1 MVEID
6 YTNEVLMNHYKK
18 QEIKKAKERLAQK
31 KTKAEILKLADERF
45 ITADEIKEALGF
57 EFIEDPEPVKEQEQ
71 EHIVD
76 EVDYV
81 IEDED
86 NQEVTKYEKEENI
99 TATLIEDSKL
109 EDYPN
114 QPFKLYDKEKR
125 NEMIES
131 IRINGIMQP
140 LIVRPIDNGKYQILA
155 GHNRRS
161 CARELGITK
170 YPCIIKKNLTDDEAK
185 IYLIDTNLC
194 TRDKISPM
202 ERARAYK
209 IKYDTYKK
217 RNINTSMFEEI
228 KKDNEGALNT
238 LIKEEKTSAGSI
250 QRYLRLMYLVPS
262 LQDLVDKGKIS
273 LTVGE
278 KLSFLPNEEQKFVA
292 EIIKDNVKIND
303 GMAQKIRKESE
314 RNKREDYYNFLMKE
328 DILDLI
334 KSKKKS
340 KDDEQDYVCVKFY
353 RDEID
358 RYFGVVNDINDLKR
372 QIIYSLEETYI
383 KN

>member
-57 EFIEDPEPVKEQEQ
+57 EFIEDPEPVKEQE
-71 EHIVD
+71 HVVD

-86 NQEVTKYEKEENI
+86 NQEVAKYEKEENI
-99 TATLIEDSKL
+99 TATLIEDSEL

-358 RYFGVVNDINDLKR
+358 KYFGVVNDINDLKR

>member
-1 MVEID
+1 MEID

-18 QEIKKAKERLAQK
+18 QEILKAKERLAQK
-31 KTKAEILKLADERF
+31 MTKAEVLKLADSRF
-45 ITADEIKEALGF
+45 VTEEEIKEALGF
-57 EFIEDPEPVKEQEQ
+57 DYIEDPEPTKEQ

-76 EVDYV
+76 EVDYIV
-81 IEDED
+81 EDEE
-86 NQEVTKYEKEENI
+86 NQEVAEYDKEENI
-99 TATLIEDSKL
+99 TATIIEDSKL

-125 NEMIES
+125 SEMIES

-140 LIVRPIDNGKYQILA
+140 LIVRPIANGKYQILA

-194 TRDKISPM
+194 TREKISPM

-217 RNINTSMFEEI
+217 RNINTSMFDEV

-262 LQDLVDKGKIS
+262 LQELADKGKIS

-314 RNKREDYYNFLMKE
+314 KNKREDYYNFLMKE

-334 KSKKKS
+334 KPRKKS
-340 KDDEQDYVCVKFY
+340 NEDEQEYVCVKFY
-353 RDEID
+353 KDEID
-358 RYFGVVNDINDLKR
+358 RYFGVVNDINELKR

-383 KN
+383 KK

>member
-1 MVEID
+1 MIEID
-6 YTNEVLMNHYKK
+6 ETNEVMMNHYKK
-18 QEIKKAKERLAQK
+18 QELIKAKKRLDEK
-31 KTKAEILKLADERF
+31 MTKAEILKLADTRF

-57 EFIEDPEPVKEQEQ
+57 DFIEDPEPVKEQE
-71 EHIVD
+71 HIVD

-81 IEDED
+81 VEDED
-86 NQEVTKYEKEENI
+86 LQEPIQKETKIE
-99 TATLIEDSKL
+99 ATLIEDSEL

-114 QPFKLYDKEKR
+114 QPFKLYDEDKR
-125 NEMIES
+125 KEMIES
-131 IRINGIMQP
+131 IRNFGIMQP
-140 LIVRPIDNGKYQILA
+140 LIVRPIKDGKYQILA

-170 YPCIIKKNLTDDEAK
+170 YPCIIKENLSDDEAK

-217 RNINTSMFEEI
+217 RNIKTSMFEEI
-228 KKDNEGALNT
+228 KRDNTGALDT

-250 QRYLRLMYLVPS
+250 QRYLRLMYLIPS
-262 LQDLVDKGKIS
+262 LQEFADKGEIS

-292 EIIKDNVKIND
+292 ELIRDNIKIND
-303 GMAQKIRKESE
+303 NMAQKIRKESE
-314 RNKREDYYNFLMKE
+314 RYKREDYYNFLVKE
-328 DILDLI
+328 DMLDLI
-334 KSKKKS
+334 KPRKKVNE
-340 KDDEQDYVCVKFY
+340 DEREYVFVKFY
-353 RDEID
+353 SDEID
-358 RYFGVVNDINDLKR
+358 RYFGVVNDIEELKR
-372 QIIYSLEETYI
+372 RIIYSLEETYI

>member
-1 MVEID
+1 MGKS
-6 YTNEVLMNHYKK
+6 TS
-18 QEIKKAKERLAQK
+18 
-31 KTKAEILKLADERF
+31 KTKNSKWNIKRWKTKELYIAEILKLADTRF

-57 EFIEDPEPVKEQEQ
+57 DFIEDLEPVKEQE
-71 EHIVD
+71 HVVD

-81 IEDED
+81 IDDED
-86 NQEVTKYEKEENI
+86 NQQEVKYAKEENI

-131 IRINGIMQP
+131 IRISGIMQP

-209 IKYDTYKK
+209 IK
-217 RNINTSMFEEI
+217 IV
-228 KKDNEGALNT
+228 
-238 LIKEEKTSAGSI
+238 KT
-250 QRYLRLMYLVPS
+250 
-262 LQDLVDKGKIS
+262 
-273 LTVGE
+273 
-278 KLSFLPNEEQKFVA
+278 
-292 EIIKDNVKIND
+292 
-303 GMAQKIRKESE
+303 
-314 RNKREDYYNFLMKE
+314 
-328 DILDLI
+328 
-334 KSKKKS
+334 
-340 KDDEQDYVCVKFY
+340 CKFY
-353 RDEID
+353 SWKSGPFFN
-358 RYFGVVNDINDLKR
+358 YKVVHFSLDKYKLK
-372 QIIYSLEETYI
+372 IY
-383 KN
+383 N

>member
-1 MVEID
+1 
-6 YTNEVLMNHYKK
+6 
-18 QEIKKAKERLAQK
+18 
-31 KTKAEILKLADERF
+31 
-45 ITADEIKEALGF
+45 
-57 EFIEDPEPVKEQEQ
+57 
-71 EHIVD
+71 
-76 EVDYV
+76 
-81 IEDED
+81 
-86 NQEVTKYEKEENI
+86 
-99 TATLIEDSKL
+99 
-109 EDYPN
+109 
-114 QPFKLYDKEKR
+114 
-125 NEMIES
+125 MIES

-217 RNINTSMFEEI
+217 RNINTSMFDEV
-228 KKDNEGALNT
+228 KKDNAGALNT
-238 LIKEEKTSAGSI
+238 LIKEEKTSNASI
-250 QRYLRLMYLVPS
+250 QRYLRLMYLIPS
-262 LQDLVDKGKIS
+262 LQDLADKGKIS

-292 EIIKDNVKIND
+292 EIVKDNIKIND

-340 KDDEQDYVCVKFY
+340 KEDEQEYVCFKFY
-353 RDEID
+353 KDEID
-358 RYFGVVNDINDLKR
+358 RYFGVVNDINELKS

>member
-57 EFIEDPEPVKEQEQ
+57 EFIEDPEPVKEQE
-71 EHIVD
+71 HVVD

-86 NQEVTKYEKEENI
+86 NQEVAKYEKEENI
-99 TATLIEDSKL
+99 TATLIEDSEL

-340 KDDEQDYVCVKFY
+340 KEDEQDYVCVKFY

-358 RYFGVVNDINDLKR
+358 KYFGVVNNINDLKR

>member
-57 EFIEDPEPVKEQEQ
+57 EFIEDPEPVKEQE
-71 EHIVD
+71 HVVD

-81 IEDED
+81 IEDEE
-86 NQEVTKYEKEENI
+86 NQEPAKYEKEENI
-99 TATLIEDSKL
+99 TATLIEDSEL

-217 RNINTSMFEEI
+217 RNINTSMFDEV
-228 KKDNEGALNT
+228 KKDNVGALGT
-238 LIKEEKTSAGSI
+238 LMKEEKTSNASI
-250 QRYLRLMYLVPS
+250 QRYLRLMYLIPS
-262 LQDLVDKGKIS
+262 LQDLADKGKIS

-278 KLSFLPNEEQKFVA
+278 KLSFLPKEEQKFVA
-292 EIIKDNVKIND
+292 EIVKDNIKIND

-340 KDDEQDYVCVKFY
+340 KEDEQDYVCVKFY

-358 RYFGVVNDINDLKR
+358 KYFGVVNDINDLKR

>member
-57 EFIEDPEPVKEQEQ
+57 EFIEDPEPLKQQ
-71 EHIVD
+71 EHVVD

-86 NQEVTKYEKEENI
+86 NQEVAKYEKEENI
-99 TATLIEDSKL
+99 TATLIKDSEL

-217 RNINTSMFEEI
+217 RNINTSMFDEV
-228 KKDNEGALNT
+228 KRDNVGALGT
-238 LIKEEKTSAGSI
+238 LMKEEKTSNASI
-250 QRYLRLMYLVPS
+250 QRYLRLMYLIPS
-262 LQDLVDKGKIS
+262 LQDLADKGKIS

-292 EIIKDNVKIND
+292 EIVKDNIKIND

-340 KDDEQDYVCVKFY
+340 KEDEQDYVCVKFY

>member
-18 QEIKKAKERLAQK
+18 QEIKKEKERLAQK

-57 EFIEDPEPVKEQEQ
+57 EFIEDPEPVKEQE
-71 EHIVD
+71 HVVD

-86 NQEVTKYEKEENI
+86 NQEVAKHEKEENI
-99 TATLIEDSKL
+99 TATLIEDSEL

>member
-57 EFIEDPEPVKEQEQ
+57 EFIEDPEPVN
-71 EHIVD
+71 EHVVD

-86 NQEVTKYEKEENI
+86 NQEVAKYEKEEKI

>member
-45 ITADEIKEALGF
+45 ITADELKEALGF
-57 EFIEDPEPVKEQEQ
+57 EFIEDPEPVKAQ
-71 EHIVD
+71 EHVVD

-86 NQEVTKYEKEENI
+86 NQEVAKYEKEENI

-340 KDDEQDYVCVKFY
+340 KEDEQDYVCVKFY

>member
-57 EFIEDPEPVKEQEQ
+57 EFIEDPEPVKEQE
-71 EHIVD
+71 HVVD

-86 NQEVTKYEKEENI
+86 NQEVAKYEKEENI
-99 TATLIEDSKL
+99 TATLIEDSEL

-303 GMAQKIRKESE
+303 GMAQKIKKESE

-340 KDDEQDYVCVKFY
+340 KEDEQDYVCVKFY

-358 RYFGVVNDINDLKR
+358 KYFGVVNDINDLKR

>member
-57 EFIEDPEPVKEQEQ
+57 EFIEDPEPVKEQE
-71 EHIVD
+71 HVVD

-86 NQEVTKYEKEENI
+86 NQEVAKYEKEENI
-99 TATLIEDSKL
+99 TATLIEDSEL

-358 RYFGVVNDINDLKR
+358 KYFGVVNNINDLKR

>member
-57 EFIEDPEPVKEQEQ
+57 EFIEDPEPVKEQE
-71 EHIVD
+71 HVVD

-86 NQEVTKYEKEENI
+86 NQEVTRYEKEENI
-99 TATLIEDSKL
+99 TATLIEDSEL

-125 NEMIES
+125 KEMIES

-217 RNINTSMFEEI
+217 RNINTSMFDEV
-228 KKDNEGALNT
+228 KKDNVGALGT
-238 LIKEEKTSAGSI
+238 LMKEEKTSNASI
-250 QRYLRLMYLVPS
+250 QRYLRLMYLIPS
-262 LQDLVDKGKIS
+262 LQDLADKGKIS

-292 EIIKDNVKIND
+292 EIVKDNVKIND

-340 KDDEQDYVCVKFY
+340 KENEQDYVCVKFY

-358 RYFGVVNDINDLKR
+358 KYFGVVNDINDLKR

>member
-57 EFIEDPEPVKEQEQ
+57 EFIEDPEPVKEQE
-71 EHIVD
+71 HVVD

-86 NQEVTKYEKEENI
+86 NQEVAKHEKEENI
-99 TATLIEDSKL
+99 TATLIEDSEL

-358 RYFGVVNDINDLKR
+358 KYFGVVNNINDLKR

>member
-57 EFIEDPEPVKEQEQ
+57 EFIEDPEPVKEQE
-71 EHIVD
+71 HVVD

-86 NQEVTKYEKEENI
+86 NQEVTRYEKEENI

-340 KDDEQDYVCVKFY
+340 KEDEQDYVCVKFY

-358 RYFGVVNDINDLKR
+358 KYFGVVNDINDLKR

>member
-57 EFIEDPEPVKEQEQ
+57 EFIEDSEPVKEQE
-71 EHIVD
+71 HVVD

-340 KDDEQDYVCVKFY
+340 KEDEQDYVCVKFY

-358 RYFGVVNDINDLKR
+358 KYFGVVNDINDLKR

>member
-57 EFIEDPEPVKEQEQ
+57 EFIEDPEPVKEQE
-71 EHIVD
+71 HVVD

-86 NQEVTKYEKEENI
+86 NQEVAKHEKEENI

-358 RYFGVVNDINDLKR
+358 KYFGVVNDINDLKR

>member
-57 EFIEDPEPVKEQEQ
+57 EFIEDPEPVKEQE
-71 EHIVD
+71 HVVD

-86 NQEVTKYEKEENI
+86 NQEVAKYEKEENI
-99 TATLIEDSKL
+99 TATLIEDSEL

-340 KDDEQDYVCVKFY
+340 KEDEQDYVCVKFY
-353 RDEID
+353 RNEID
-358 RYFGVVNDINDLKR
+358 KYFGVVNDINDLKR

>member
-57 EFIEDPEPVKEQEQ
+57 EFIEDPEPVKEQE
-71 EHIVD
+71 HVVD

-194 TRDKISPM
+194 TRDKISLM

-340 KDDEQDYVCVKFY
+340 KEDEQDYVCVKFY

-358 RYFGVVNDINDLKR
+358 KYFGVVNDINDLKR

>member
-57 EFIEDPEPVKEQEQ
+57 EFIEDPEPVKEQE
-71 EHIVD
+71 HVVD

-86 NQEVTKYEKEENI
+86 NQEVAKYEKEENI
-99 TATLIEDSKL
+99 TATLIKDSEL

-358 RYFGVVNDINDLKR
+358 KYFGVVNDINDLKR

>member
-57 EFIEDPEPVKEQEQ
+57 EFIEDPEPVKEQE
-71 EHIVD
+71 HVVD

-86 NQEVTKYEKEENI
+86 NQEVAKYEKEENI

-340 KDDEQDYVCVKFY
+340 KEDEQDYVCVKFY

-358 RYFGVVNDINDLKR
+358 KYFGVVNDINDLKR

>member
-57 EFIEDPEPVKEQEQ
+57 EFIEDPEPVKEQE
-71 EHIVD
+71 HVVD

-86 NQEVTKYEKEENI
+86 NQEVAKHEKEENI
-99 TATLIEDSKL
+99 TATLIEDSEL

-238 LIKEEKTSAGSI
+238 LIKEEKTSVGSI

-340 KDDEQDYVCVKFY
+340 KEDEQDYVCVKFY

>member
-1 MVEID
+1 MDID

-18 QEIKKAKERLAQK
+18 QELIKAKQRLDQK
-31 KTKAEILKLADERF
+31 MTKAQVLKLADDRF

-57 EFIEDPEPVKEQEQ
+57 DYIEDPKPVENN
-71 EHIVD
+71 EHVVD
-76 EVDYV
+76 EVDIV
-81 IEDED
+81 IEDEN
-86 NQEVTKYEKEENI
+86 NQETVQPKNESKI
-99 TATLIEDSKL
+99 MATLIEDSKL

-114 QPFKLYDKEKR
+114 QPFKLYDEEKKK
-125 NEMIES
+125 EMIES

-155 GHNRRS
+155 GHNRRR
-161 CARELGITK
+161 CAKELGITK
-170 YPCIIKKNLTDDEAK
+170 YPCVIKENLSDDEAK

-217 RNINTSMFEEI
+217 QNIKTSMLDEV
-228 KKDNEGALNT
+228 KKDNVGIARAA
-238 LIKEEKTSAGSI
+238 LIKEEKSSTGTV
-250 QRYLRLMYLVPS
+250 QRYLRLTYLVPS
-262 LQDLVDKGKIS
+262 LQEYVDKGNIT

-278 KLSFLPNEEQKFVA
+278 KLSFLPIEEQKFVA
-292 EIIKDNVKIND
+292 ELVKDNIKITD
-303 GMAQKIRKESE
+303 SIAQKIRKESD
-314 RNKREDYYNFLMKE
+314 RCKKEDYAYFLVKE
-328 DILDLI
+328 EMLDLI
-334 KSKKKS
+334 KTKKKVE
-340 KDDEQDYVCVKFY
+340 DNNRDYVFVKFH

-358 RYFGVVNDINDLKR
+358 RYFGVINDSDELKR
-372 QIIYSLEETYI
+372 RIIYSLEETYI